1 MSAPTPAAVR
11 AAFAKADE
19 DALTT
24 EQIEM
29 LLPYSRYTTETGS
42 AIALNILRDHIRAIA
57 QEMRAEADEYTKLAQ
72 GSVYE
77 LAEFRLRTAKT
88 LGRFADKLEGKTCN

>member
-11 AAFAKADE
+11 AALKYIGNPLTPEEREAYHAD
-19 DALTT
+19 
-24 EQIEM
+24 
-29 LLPYSRYTTETGS
+29 PRG
-42 AIALNILRDHIRAIA
+42 AIGVMRDHIRAVA